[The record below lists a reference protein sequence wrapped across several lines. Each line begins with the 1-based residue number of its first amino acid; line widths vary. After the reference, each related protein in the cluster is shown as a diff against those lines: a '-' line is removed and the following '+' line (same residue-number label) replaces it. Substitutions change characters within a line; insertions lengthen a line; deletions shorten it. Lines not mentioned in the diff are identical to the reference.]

1 VSAESPFAGS
11 GFLPR
16 LANSLSSSVM
26 ERLKAKAKQMG
37 GDAVIWLSGVSAT
50 QAGGLLTQGLNALNL
65 RSQEALSGT
74 VIRFTDP
81 ECRN

>member
-1 VSAESPFAGS
+1 MSAESPFAGS
-11 GFLPR
+11 GLLQR
-16 LANSLSSSVM
+16 LANSQSPSVM
-26 ERLKAKAKQMG
+26 ETLKTKAKQMG
-37 GDAVIWLSGVSAT
+37 GDAVIWLSGVSAP

-81 ECRN
+81 GCKS